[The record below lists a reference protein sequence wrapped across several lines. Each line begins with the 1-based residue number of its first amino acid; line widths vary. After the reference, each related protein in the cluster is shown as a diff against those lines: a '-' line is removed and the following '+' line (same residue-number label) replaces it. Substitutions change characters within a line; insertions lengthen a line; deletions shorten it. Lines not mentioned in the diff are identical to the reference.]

1 MFCIVLL
8 RVYLLEFTRKHLP
21 FHQNLSK
28 NNSPLSNNARNVCIF
43 PKPHSWNTFVVHCL
57 SWKNHYLKIKLI
69 WGKLLEHKSY
79 DNLPLH
85 AHLCSI
91 SAANLWETISIFKRT
106 EVSLCLLNFYI
117 KILHTYYRSFER
129 NRKIGMQRKDYSAY
143 IITIHVGIFL

>member
-1 MFCIVLL
+1 MHFPKASFVEHVRCS
-8 RVYLLEFTRKHLP
+8 LP
-21 FHQNLSK
+21 FLEE
-28 NNSPLSNNARNVCIF
+28 PLFEDKTV
-43 PKPHSWNTFVVHCL
+43 
-57 SWKNHYLKIKLI
+57 I